1 MTRVAVHDTSVAVHD
16 TCVAVHDT
24 SVAVHDTS
32 VAVHDTCVA
41 VHDTCAKG
49 KSEFKNMLGNN
60 ILKLLRPVLEDKVEK
75 FKWKLLVVIVDINLV
90 VREHMKLEKTL

>member
-16 TCVAVHDT
+16 TR
-24 SVAVHDTS
+24 
-32 VAVHDTCVA
+32 VA

-60 ILKLLRPVLEDKVEK
+60 ILKFFRPVLEDKVEK
-75 FKWKLLVVIVDINLV
+75 FKLKLLVVIVDTTNLV
-90 VREHMKLEKTL
+90 VTEHTKFIRHSNGKT

>member
-16 TCVAVHDT
+16 T
-24 SVAVHDTS
+24 S
-32 VAVHDTCVA
+32 VA

-60 ILKLLRPVLEDKVEK
+60 ILELLRPVLEDKVEK
-75 FKWKLLVVIVDINLV
+75 FKWKLLVVIVDITNLV
-90 VREHMKLEKTL
+90 VREHMKFIKDTVMKKREVLLEWGIFLID